1 MLVLLVGDIVTLS
14 LVTIYGFARHS
25 TLDTAGVRMLATFIP
40 LLAAWFLIAP
50 YLGVFD
56 LQRASEIRQVWRPA
70 WAMLL
75 AAPLFAFLRGLWLN
89 APIVPL
95 FVLVMG
101 GVGAVALLLW
111 RIIYWKVFSQR
122 KSLHG

>member
-1 MLVLLVGDIVTLS
+1 MLVLMVGDILTLL

-25 TLDTAGVRMLATFIP
+25 TLDTAGVRMLATFLP
-40 LLAAWFLIAP
+40 LLVAWFLIAP
-50 YLGVFD
+50 HLGAFD
-56 LQRASEIRQVWRPA
+56 LQRAAELRQVWRPV

-89 APIVPL
+89 TPIVPI

-101 GVGAVALLLW
+101 GIGAVALLLW
-111 RIIYWKVFSQR
+111 RMIYWKLFSQG
-122 KSLHG
+122 K